1 MEELDLIMDYEQ
13 GNLSEDNFLKLFS
26 MLIKNGHAWSLQG
39 QYGRTAHALIEDGI
53 ISKQG
58 KINWQKVDE
67 LKNE

>member
-1 MEELDLIMDYEQ
+1 MKEFSLIIEYEQ
-13 GNLSEDNFLKLFS
+13 GNISEKNFLKLFS
-26 MLIKNGHAWSLQG
+26 MLIKNGHAWILQG
-39 QYGRTAHALIEDGI
+39 HYGRTAHDLIKNGI